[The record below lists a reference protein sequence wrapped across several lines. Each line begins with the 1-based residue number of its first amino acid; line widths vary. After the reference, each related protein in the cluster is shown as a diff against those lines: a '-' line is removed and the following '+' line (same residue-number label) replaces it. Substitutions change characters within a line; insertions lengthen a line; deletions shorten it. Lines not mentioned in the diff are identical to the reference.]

1 MVAAAPN
8 FRGALKILDQNN
20 WGGDLSKKLNWGEG
34 GGMQHFTSPKL
45 AEANLLIR
53 WLAWLI

>member
-8 FRGALKILDQNN
+8 FRGGLKILDQNN

-34 GGMQHFTSPKL
+34 GDATFHISKTC
-45 AEANLLIR
+45 
-53 WLAWLI
+53 